1 MHFFFNISEPRT
13 QKQFFVDN
21 SGNQSRYC
29 GISDRTAIA
38 VAMITPVSLALV
50 FNVVCLTKSVY
61 TFRQTIYHLQKL
73 GKRFVLS
80 FVLSLISR
88 EFFFFL
94 LYLSRWIESTNKC
107 LGEKGINNTNERF
120 SSSSKETVL
129 WVFVLKETKY
139 EIWA

>member
-1 MHFFFNISEPRT
+1 
-13 QKQFFVDN
+13 
-21 SGNQSRYC
+21 
-29 GISDRTAIA
+29 
-38 VAMITPVSLALV
+38 MITPVSLALV

-61 TFRQTIYHLQKL
+61 TIYHLQKL
-73 GKRFVLS
+73 GKRFVVSL
-80 FVLSLISR
+80 VLSLISR

-139 EIWA
+139 EIWD